1 MILMNII
8 FIIIDTIIVIV
19 KEYQK
24 DTLGIWKILLNIIEI
39 VNFCL
44 VSTLQNISF

>member
-24 DTLGIWKILLNIIEI
+24 DTLGIWKTLLNIIEI